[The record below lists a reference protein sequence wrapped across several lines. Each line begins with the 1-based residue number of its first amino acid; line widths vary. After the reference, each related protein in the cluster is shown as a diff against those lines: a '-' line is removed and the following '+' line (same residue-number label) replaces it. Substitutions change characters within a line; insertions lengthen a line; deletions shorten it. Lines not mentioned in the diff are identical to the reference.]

1 MSMNQ
6 NDDIRYLDI
15 GLPEDIA
22 RLKAVGDIDNAL
34 RLIDMH
40 LADPNTTAPL
50 AACMRVQREIM
61 LRLPRNYPYTFETAM
76 ACIRK
81 DIPDFTEEEFHA
93 LEDMNKIGWIF
104 INGERRYFKRFHQT
118 LLKVNADYAARA
130 NIKDTG
136 TSQGEDK
143 PTEAVSMLDRSM
155 NIMRER
161 GSFGVHLRIRASIR
175 INDDAFVPGKVVKV
189 HLPIPAKCIQQ
200 SNIKLIAFSHEP
212 KHICPEDAPIRTVY
226 FEEKLNEN
234 VEFFVEYEYDNIAPY
249 CDTYKLIPDA
259 EQPSDFDTQEQSPHI
274 VFTPYIKELVKEL
287 SAGCA
292 NNLEKARN
300 FYDFVTTRVTYSF
313 MPEYFCLESI
323 AEGCA
328 RNLKGD
334 CGVQALLFITLCRC
348 AGIPAK
354 WQSGFYSAPGDIG
367 YHDWAQFYI
376 APYGWLFADPSFG
389 GSAHRMG
396 DSERNDFYFGNLDP
410 FRMAANSEL
419 QADFDP
425 PKTQLRIDPFDN
437 QRGEAEYADVGI
449 RWMDK
454 ECDWK
459 TIEMKKLS

>member
-143 PTEAVSMLDRSM
+143 PTETLSMLDRSM

-161 GSFGVHLRIRASIR
+161 GSFGVHQRIRASIR
-175 INDDAFVPGKVVKV
+175 IDDDAFVPGKVVKV

-226 FEEKLNEN
+226 FEEKLEEN
-234 VEFFVEYEYDNIAPY
+234 TEFFVEYEYDNIAPY

-274 VFTPYIKELVKEL
+274 VFTPYIKGLVKEL

-300 FYDFVTTRVTYSF
+300 FYAFVTTRVTYSF
-313 MPEYFCLESI
+313 MPEYF
-323 AEGCA
+323 
-328 RNLKGD
+328 
-334 CGVQALLFITLCRC
+334 
-348 AGIPAK
+348 
-354 WQSGFYSAPGDIG
+354 
-367 YHDWAQFYI
+367 
-376 APYGWLFADPSFG
+376 
-389 GSAHRMG
+389 
-396 DSERNDFYFGNLDP
+396 
-410 FRMAANSEL
+410 
-419 QADFDP
+419 
-425 PKTQLRIDPFDN
+425 
-437 QRGEAEYADVGI
+437 
-449 RWMDK
+449 
-454 ECDWK
+454 
-459 TIEMKKLS
+459 

>member
-40 LADPNTTAPL
+40 FADPNTTAPL

-104 INGERRYFKRFHQT
+104 VNGERRYFKRFHQT

-161 GSFGVHLRIRASIR
+161 GSFGVHQRIRASIR

-226 FEEKLNEN
+226 FEEKLYEN
-234 VEFFVEYEYDNIAPY
+234 TEFFVEYEYDNIAPY
-249 CDTYKLIPDA
+249 CDTCKLIPDA
-259 EQPSDFDTQEQSPHI
+259 EQPNDFDTQEQSPHI

-348 AGIPAK
+348 AGIPANGRAA
-354 WQSGFYSAPGDIG
+354 STPLPAISATMTGRSSTLLPTAGCLRIPPS
-367 YHDWAQFYI
+367 AAARTASI
-376 APYGWLFADPSFG
+376 IPPAASTISAISIRTEWLPT
-389 GSAHRMG
+389 
-396 DSERNDFYFGNLDP
+396 
-410 FRMAANSEL
+410 ANSSTRSTPRKPSGATTPMIIRAARL
-419 QADFDP
+419 NTTMRRYPQA
-425 PKTQLRIDPFDN
+425 
-437 QRGEAEYADVGI
+437 A
-449 RWMDK
+449 
-454 ECDWK
+454 
-459 TIEMKKLS
+459 

>member
-93 LEDMNKIGWIF
+93 LEDANKIGWIF

-161 GSFGVHLRIRASIR
+161 GSFGVHQRIRASIR

-226 FEEKLNEN
+226 FEEKLYEN
-234 VEFFVEYEYDNIAPY
+234 TEFFVEYEYDNIAPY
-249 CDTYKLIPDA
+249 CDTCKLIPAA

-274 VFTPYIKELVKEL
+274 VFTPYIRELVKEL
-287 SAGCA
+287 GAGCA

-376 APYGWLFADPSFG
+376 APHGWLFADPSFG
-389 GSAHRMG
+389 GSAHRINN
-396 DSERNDFYFGNLDP
+396 SARRKHYFGNLDP
-410 FRMAANSEL
+410 YRMVANSEFQHPL
-419 QADFDP
+419 DP
-425 PKTQLRIDPFDN
+425 AETFWRHDPYDN
-437 QRGEAEYADVGI
+437 QGGEIEYDDAAISASSVTKGEQI
-449 RWMDK
+449 
-454 ECDWK
+454 
-459 TIEMKKLS
+459 IELREI

>member
-81 DIPDFTEEEFHA
+81 DIPDFTEDEFHA

-226 FEEKLNEN
+226 FEEKLYEN
-234 VEFFVEYEYDNIAPY
+234 TEFFVEYEYDNIAPY

-259 EQPSDFDTQEQSPHI
+259 EQPNDFDTQEQSPHI
-274 VFTPYIKELVKEL
+274 VFTPYIRELVKEL
-287 SAGCA
+287 GAGCA

-348 AGIPAK
+348 AQNGRAASTPLPAISATMTGRSSTLPPTAGCLQIPPLAAARTA
-354 WQSGFYSAPGDIG
+354 SIIPPAASTISAIS
-367 YHDWAQFYI
+367 I
-376 APYGWLFADPSFG
+376 RTEWLPT
-389 GSAHRMG
+389 
-396 DSERNDFYFGNLDP
+396 
-410 FRMAANSEL
+410 ANSSTRSTPRKPSGATTPMITRAARL
-419 QADFDP
+419 NTTMRRYPQA
-425 PKTQLRIDPFDN
+425 
-437 QRGEAEYADVGI
+437 A
-449 RWMDK
+449 
-454 ECDWK
+454 
-459 TIEMKKLS
+459 

>member
-189 HLPIPAKCIQQ
+189 HLPIPAKCI
-200 SNIKLIAFSHEP
+200 A
-212 KHICPEDAPIRTVY
+212 T
-226 FEEKLNEN
+226 
-234 VEFFVEYEYDNIAPY
+234 
-249 CDTYKLIPDA
+249 
-259 EQPSDFDTQEQSPHI
+259 
-274 VFTPYIKELVKEL
+274 
-287 SAGCA
+287 
-292 NNLEKARN
+292 
-300 FYDFVTTRVTYSF
+300 
-313 MPEYFCLESI
+313 
-323 AEGCA
+323 
-328 RNLKGD
+328 
-334 CGVQALLFITLCRC
+334 
-348 AGIPAK
+348 
-354 WQSGFYSAPGDIG
+354 
-367 YHDWAQFYI
+367 
-376 APYGWLFADPSFG
+376 
-389 GSAHRMG
+389 
-396 DSERNDFYFGNLDP
+396 
-410 FRMAANSEL
+410 
-419 QADFDP
+419 
-425 PKTQLRIDPFDN
+425 
-437 QRGEAEYADVGI
+437 
-449 RWMDK
+449 
-454 ECDWK
+454 
-459 TIEMKKLS
+459 

>member
-22 RLKAVGDIDNAL
+22 RLKAIGDFENAI
-34 RLIDMH
+34 RLIDMR
-40 LADPNTTAPL
+40 LSDPKTTAPL

-61 LRLPRNYPYTFETAM
+61 LRLPRNYPYTFEAAM
-76 ACIRK
+76 ARIHE
-81 DIPDFTEEEFHA
+81 DIPDFTEDEFHA
-93 LEDMNKIGWIF
+93 LEDINRIGWIF
-104 INGERRYFKRFHQT
+104 VNGERHYFKRFHQT
-118 LLKVNADYAARA
+118 LLKTDPAYAKRA
-130 NIKDTG
+130 NIQDTG

-143 PTEAVSMLDRSM
+143 PTETVSPLERAM

-161 GSFGVHLRIRASIR
+161 GSFGARIRIRASIR
-175 INDDAFVPGKVVKV
+175 IDDDAFIPGKVVKV

-212 KHICPEDAPIRTVY
+212 KHICAEDAPIRTVY

-234 VEFFVEYEYDNIAPY
+234 AEFFVEYEYDNIAPY
-249 CDTYKLIPDA
+249 CDTCKLIPAA
-259 EQPSDFDTQEQSPHI
+259 EQPNDFDTQEQSPHV
-274 VFTPYIKELVKEL
+274 VFTPYIRELVKEL
-287 SAGCA
+287 GAGCA

-300 FYDFVTTRVTYSF
+300 FYDFVTTKVMYSF

-354 WQSGFYSAPGDIG
+354 WQSGLYAASKDVGH
-367 YHDWAQFYI
+367 HDWAQFYI
-376 APYGWLFADPSFG
+376 APYGWLFADASFG
-389 GSAHRMG
+389 GSAYRAKNYPRWNH
-396 DSERNDFYFGNLDP
+396 YFGNLDP
-410 FRMAANSEL
+410 YRMIANSEFQHPL
-419 QADFDP
+419 DP
-425 PKTQLRIDPFDN
+425 AETFWRHDPYDN
-437 QRGEAEYADVGI
+437 QGGEIEYADAAIPASKVTTHEQMI
-449 RWMDK
+449 DIN
-454 ECDWK
+454 E
-459 TIEMKKLS
+459 I